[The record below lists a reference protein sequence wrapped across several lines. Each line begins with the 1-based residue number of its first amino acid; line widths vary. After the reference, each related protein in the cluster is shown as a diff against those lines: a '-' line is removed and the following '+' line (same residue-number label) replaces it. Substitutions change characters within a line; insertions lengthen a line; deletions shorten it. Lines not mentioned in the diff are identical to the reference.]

1 MHSSDL
7 PAEDI
12 AAAGGYGGSSR
23 SRWYLVGV
31 LTLTMVLSFTD
42 RNVFSLAIEPIKHD
56 LGISDVQI
64 SLLIGISFISLYS
77 VCSIAFGYIA
87 DRTNRTVLIGAAVLF
102 WSSMS
107 ALCGFASNYWQLAFG
122 RAGIGVGEAA
132 LQPNA
137 VSLIRDAFPLEQRG
151 RAFGIYGIGPVLGV
165 GLATLVGG
173 LLYTFAANGSAASWP
188 ILGALRPWQFMI
200 AVPGLF
206 GLPIALLLFLA
217 REPRR
222 RRASASDATPGF
234 GEMFDFLWRQ
244 RRLTLPLFAG
254 PTIWSMANS
263 GWIAWMPAAMARG
276 WHISPGEFGR
286 YAGPIT
292 LILTPIGLITIG
304 MLMDRLSRAGMKDGP
319 VRVAAITQFVQLVP
333 ALLIFQM
340 PTETSR
346 WVMYAVAVVISSQ
359 SVQVAAS
366 AILSHVT
373 PGRLMGKTAAV
384 FNLVQNALGL
394 ALGPTLYALVA
405 QFGFSGPR
413 AILYGMMTCYGILM
427 PIAALLLLAVG
438 RAIRSQVA

>member
-1 MHSSDL
+1 MHSSDS
-7 PAEDI
+7 PAADT
-12 AAAGGYGGSSR
+12 AAAGGYGASSR
-23 SRWYLVGV
+23 SRWYLVAV

-42 RNVFSLAIEPIKHD
+42 RNVFSLAIEPIKLD

-64 SLLIGISFISLYS
+64 SLLIGVSFISLYS
-77 VCSIAFGYIA
+77 ICSIAFGYFA
-87 DRTNRTVLIGAAVLF
+87 DTANRTVLVGTAVLF

-107 ALCGFASNYWQLAFG
+107 ALCGFATNYWQLAIG
-122 RAGIGVGEAA
+122 RAGIGIGEAA

-137 VSLIRDAFPLEQRG
+137 LSLIRDAFPLEQRG

-173 LLYTFAANGSAASWP
+173 LLYSFAANGSAADWP

-206 GLPIALLLFLA
+206 GLPIALLLFSV
-217 REPRR
+217 REPKRQLD
-222 RRASASDATPGF
+222 SSKDSTSF
-234 GEMFDFLWRQ
+234 GEMLRFLWQ
-244 RRLTLPLFAG
+244 KRRLTLPLFAG

-292 LILTPIGLITIG
+292 LILTPVGLITLG
-304 MLMDRLSRAGMKDGP
+304 MLMDRLSRGGLKDGP
-319 VRVAAITQFVQLVP
+319 VRVAAATQFVQLIP

-346 WVMYAVAVVISSQ
+346 WVMYAVSVVISSQ

-366 AILSHVT
+366 AVLSQVT
-373 PGRLMGKTAAV
+373 PGRLMGKTAAA
-384 FNLVQNALGL
+384 FNLVQNVLGL

-413 AILYGMMTCYGILM
+413 ALLYGMMTCYGALM
-427 PIAALLLLAVG
+427 PVAALLLLAVG
-438 RAIRSQVA
+438 RAIRNQAG

>member
-1 MHSSDL
+1 MHSSDSR
-7 PAEDI
+7 AEEI
-12 AAAGGYGGSSR
+12 AAAGEGGVSGR
-23 SRWYLVGV
+23 NRWYLVAV

-64 SLLIGISFISLYS
+64 SLLIGVSFISLYS
-77 VCSIAFGYIA
+77 VCSIAFGYFA
-87 DRTNRTVLIGAAVLF
+87 DVANRTVLIGTAVLF

-107 ALCGFASNYWQLAFG
+107 ALCGFASNYWQLAIG
-122 RAGIGVGEAA
+122 RAGIGIGEAA

-137 VSLIRDAFPLEQRG
+137 VSLIRDAFPLDQRG

-173 LLYTFAANGSAASWP
+173 LLYTFAASGSVADWP

-206 GLPIALLLFLA
+206 GLPIALLLFTV
-217 REPRR
+217 REPKRQR
-222 RRASASDATPGF
+222 GSTKDATSNF
-234 GEMFDFLWRQ
+234 GEMLDFLWRE

-263 GWIAWMPAAMARG
+263 GWMAWMPAAMARG

-304 MLMDRLSRAGMKDGP
+304 ILMDRLSRAGMKDGHM
-319 VRVAAITQFVQLVP
+319 RVAAITQLIQLIP

-340 PTETSR
+340 PTQESR
-346 WVMYAVAVVISSQ
+346 WIMYAVSVVISSQ

-384 FNLVQNALGL
+384 FNLVQNVLGL
-394 ALGPTLYALVA
+394 ALGPTIYALVA
-405 QFGFSGPR
+405 QLGFSGPR
-413 AILYGMMTCYGILM
+413 AILYSMMACYGALM
-427 PIAALLLLAVG
+427 PVAALLLLMVG
-438 RAIRSQVA
+438 RAIRNQVP